1 MLNFYASQ
9 ETGQAKEKG
18 HSAEQN
24 WFDIMANRKFSS
36 YLTERTT
43 RHHGYN
49 KLITLGVEQEHFI
62 DINSSLKLSDLNEN
76 ENGST
81 MFRKTPQY

>member
-24 WFDIMANRKFSS
+24 WFDIME
-36 YLTERTT
+36 TENSVRTSQKEQ
-43 RHHGYN
+43 HV
-49 KLITLGVEQEHFI
+49 ITVTT
-62 DINSSLKLSDLNEN
+62 N
-76 ENGST
+76 
-81 MFRKTPQY
+81 